1 MSRTTRIIIGGIA
14 GIALVAAIVLIAIYV
29 SGGSG
34 EASQPISEAT
44 LAPAVDGITF
54 SIVPAESQVRFEL
67 DEDLRGQRV
76 TVVGV
81 TDQVAGQIRVDRERP
96 WNTEV
101 GPIRVNMRTMQTD
114 NEFRNRAIRG
124 QILLSAQDE
133 FEFAEFVPTA
143 LSGLPETV
151 AVGEPF
157 SFQMAGDLT
166 LRGISQ
172 PVTFDVT
179 VTPASETRLEGSA
192 QTTVTRA
199 QFGLNIPSVPGV
211 ANVEEDVLIA
221 IDFVA
226 LAG

>member
-1 MSRTTRIIIGGIA
+1 MSRTTRIVIGGA
-14 GIALVAAIVLIAIYV
+14 ALVALVAAVVLIFVYV

-34 EASQPISEAT
+34 EASQAISEAT
-44 LAPAVDGITF
+44 LAPAAGGITF
-54 SIVPAESQVRFEL
+54 SIVPEESQVRFEL

-101 GPIRVNMRTMQTD
+101 GPIRVNVRTMQTD

-133 FEFAEFVPTA
+133 YEFAEFVPTA
-143 LSGLPETV
+143 LSGLPEVV

-157 SFQMAGDLT
+157 SFEMTGDFT

-172 PVTFDVT
+172 PVTFEVT
-179 VTPASETRLEGSA
+179 VTPASETRLEGTA
-192 QTTVTRA
+192 QTTVTRT

-211 ANVEEDVLIA
+211 ANVEEEVLIA

-226 LAG
+226 VAG